1 MSERETC
8 LSPVDLPGDMAGDR
22 AGEGAALGWT
32 VRIVAAACLLLA
44 LLNAAAIRSWA
55 SELAPGPATEP
66 AIAAADAWHGQA
78 EALGLTAPVATLHG
92 WWEGARALRAA
103 QKETAPAPPKGTPAP
118 EPRSKAGDQ
127 R

>member
-8 LSPVDLPGDMAGDR
+8 LSPVDLPGGAASDG

-55 SELAPGPATEP
+55 SELAPSPATEP
-66 AIAAADAWHGQA
+66 AIAAADAWHDRA

-92 WWEGARALRAA
+92 WWEGARSLRAA
-103 QKETAPAPPKGTPAP
+103 QMKTAPAPPEGAPAP
-118 EPRSKAGDQ
+118 EPRSIAGDQ

>member
-8 LSPVDLPGDMAGDR
+8 LSPVDLPGDN

-44 LLNAAAIRSWA
+44 SLNAAAIRSWA

-92 WWEGARALRAA
+92 WWEAARAVR
-103 QKETAPAPPKGTPAP
+103 KETAPAPPEGAPAP